1 MKAVILAGGRG
12 TRISEESESRPKP
25 MVEIGG
31 RPTIWHIMKIHESA
45 GVTDFIGLLGYKGYM
60 IKEYFAN
67 YHLHTSDVT
76 INLATGGVA
85 TVRSTTESWT
95 VTLLDTGANTM
106 TGGRLLRAKSYIG
119 DDTFSFTYGD
129 GVTDLDVR
137 KLIEPPSIIGVDRYR
152 DCRSTAGPLRR
163 TRIRGKPSHVSGE
176 AHWRWRLGQR
186 RLLHLRSRHCLTTS
200 TATTPSSSRLRCNVS
215 RTTASSLP
223 TGNGFWRGMD
233 TLRDKIYR
241 NDLWE
246 NGKAPWK
253 IGDDQLV

>member
-95 VTLLDTGANTM
+95 VHAPGH
-106 TGGRLLRAKSYIG
+106 GRQY
-119 DDTFSFTYGD
+119 DD
-129 GVTDLDVR
+129 R
-137 KLIEPPSIIGVDRYR
+137 WA
-152 DCRSTAGPLRR
+152 TATREELHRRRHVLVHLRR
-163 TRIRGKPSHVSGE
+163 RCH
-176 AHWRWRLGQR
+176 
-186 RLLHLRSRHCLTTS
+186 RSRCPQTD
-200 TATTPSSSRLRCNVS
+200 
-215 RTTASSLP
+215 RTTINYRGRSLP
-223 TGNGFWRGMD
+223 
-233 TLRDKIYR
+233 
-241 NDLWE
+241 
-246 NGKAPWK
+246 
-253 IGDDQLV
+253 